1 MDRDFSQCTRTV
13 NMLKKKITT
22 GVAGLLFAVS
32 AAFALPVQQA
42 EAATPIVVC
51 IKDICLVLVVQ

>member
-1 MDRDFSQCTRTV
+1 
-13 NMLKKKITT
+13 MLKKKITT

-42 EAATPIVVC
+42 EAATTIVVC
-51 IKDICLVLVVQ
+51 IKDICLVIVVQ